1 MNVIEVEEL
10 CVQYGSATALD
21 RVSLTVGAGETVALV
36 GSNGAGKTTLL
47 NALSKVVTQA
57 SGRISVTGRFAHVPE
72 GRQLFPD
79 LSVDDNLRLGAYRVR
94 ERDTTWIYRLLPEL
108 ERVRN
113 QKAGTLSGGQQQMVA
128 MGRGLM
134 GQPDVMAIDE
144 MSLGLAPLVARTL
157 IDVLGQLNAQRGL
170 AVLLVEQNARLAFT
184 LCRRAYVLEAGRM
197 AASGTTA
204 ELTHSGLLKD
214 MYLGGAARVST

>member
-10 CVQYGSATALD
+10 CVRYGSATALD
-21 RVSLTVGAGETVALV
+21 KVSLAVAPGEAVALV
-36 GSNGAGKTTLL
+36 GANGAGKSTLL
-47 NALSKVVTQA
+47 NALSDVVNPA
-57 SGRISVTGRFAHVPE
+57 GGRIKIRGRFAHVPE

-94 ERDTTWIYRLLPEL
+94 ERDTAWVYKLLPEL
-108 ERVRN
+108 ERVRK

-157 IDVLGQLNAQRGL
+157 IDVLAELNARRGL

-184 LCRRAYVLEAGRM
+184 LCTRAYVLDAGRM

-204 ELTHSGLLKD
+204 ELTNSGLLKD
-214 MYLGGAARVST
+214 VYLGGAARVSS

>member
-1 MNVIEVEEL
+1 
-10 CVQYGSATALD
+10 
-21 RVSLTVGAGETVALV
+21 
-36 GSNGAGKTTLL
+36 
-47 NALSKVVTQA
+47 
-57 SGRISVTGRFAHVPE
+57 
-72 GRQLFPD
+72 

-94 ERDTTWIYRLLPEL
+94 ERDTAWVYKLLPEL
-108 ERVRN
+108 ERVRK

-157 IDVLGQLNAQRGL
+157 IDVLAELNARRGL

-184 LCRRAYVLEAGRM
+184 LCTRAYVLDAGRM

-204 ELTHSGLLKD
+204 ELTNSGLLKD
-214 MYLGGAARVST
+214 VYLGGAARVSS